1 MAVAPMPQDTDVAV
15 PASRRVPAALLTL
28 IDLWRRAY
36 SAWRMARSREQRL
49 RTTLSG

>member
-1 MAVAPMPQDTDVAV
+1 MPQGTDVTV

-36 SAWRMARSREQRL
+36 SAWRIARGREQRL
-49 RTTLSG
+49 RTILSG